1 MYNNQDRIFLQ
12 LVDETEEVM
21 IVKSILKS
29 PLGLA
34 QDIIKRLFEN
44 RFDELNDDL
53 DEIKQTSKIG
63 AGFLAKV
70 GRKFISTR
78 NNL

>member
-34 QDIIKRLFEN
+34 QDIINAILKKDILK
-44 RFDELNDDL
+44 LMT
-53 DEIKQTSKIG
+53 IC
-63 AGFLAKV
+63 
-70 GRKFISTR
+70 FIHIFM
-78 NNL
+78 L